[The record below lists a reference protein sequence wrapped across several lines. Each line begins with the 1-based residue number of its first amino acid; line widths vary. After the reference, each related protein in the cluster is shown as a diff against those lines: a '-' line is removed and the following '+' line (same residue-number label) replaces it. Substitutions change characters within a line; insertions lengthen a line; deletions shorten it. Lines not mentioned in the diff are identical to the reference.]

1 VFRRLLLRRVAVM
14 ILVWLVVA
22 SAISLSRA
30 ALLVGVA
37 TLAVP
42 ALWAIAFER
51 RAARAFYSDQ
61 RQITHAETPTRSS
74 SDKSMML
81 ASK

>member
-1 VFRRLLLRRVAVM
+1 VDPAEKLQSFIQLQQAQAFRRLLLARLAAMIPTWVIVA
-14 ILVWLVVA
+14 W
-22 SAISLSRA
+22 AISLSRA

-51 RAARAFYSDQ
+51 RAAKDFFSHQ
-61 RQITHAETPTRSS
+61 R
-74 SDKSMML
+74 
-81 ASK
+81 